1 MRQTRYITTM
11 TKPNSEE
18 IYSVLEQEIVSL
30 QIMPFEDLSE
40 NALCDR
46 FNVSR
51 TIVRSALQRLELAG
65 FVQIIPYVGTK
76 VTGIDLDAVNEFI
89 YLRIATETAV
99 LTDCLKSI
107 TPMQKE
113 ELRFRKNAFE
123 EKVREIGDLSNMNAK
138 MTNEVLSFD
147 LEFHHCYF
155 RYQGKELLWSYLTQP
170 RPNYSRFIRLDMMG
184 GRNIPDVL
192 VEHNTLM
199 DIIDHEKIDEIQPL
213 LSRHLNGGTRRLG
226 AKLFTEEYRQYI
238 QGSD

>member
-1 MRQTRYITTM
+1 M
-11 TKPNSEE
+11 TKPNSED
-18 IYSVLEQEIVSL
+18 IYSVLEQEIISL

-51 TIVRSALQRLELAG
+51 TIARSALQRLVMTG
-65 FVQIIPYVGTK
+65 FVEITPYVGTK

-89 YLRIATETAV
+89 HLRTVTETAV
-99 LTDCLKSI
+99 LTDCLKTI
-107 TPMQKE
+107 TPLQKE

-123 EKVREIGDLSNMNAK
+123 EKIREIGDLSSMNAR
-138 MTNEVLSFD
+138 MTNEVLSYD

-155 RYQGKELLWSYLTQP
+155 RYQRKELLWSFLTQT

-184 GRNIPDVL
+184 GKNIPDVL
-192 VEHNTLM
+192 EEHNKLM
-199 DIIDHEKIDEIQPL
+199 DIIDHNKINEIQPL

-226 AKLFTEEYRQYI
+226 TKLFTEEYRQYI
-238 QGSD
+238 QTSELKQQFI

>member
-1 MRQTRYITTM
+1 M
-11 TKPNSEE
+11 TKPNSED

-40 NALCDR
+40 NALCER

-51 TIVRSALQRLELAG
+51 TIVRSALQRLAMSG
-65 FVQIIPYVGTK
+65 FVEITPYVGTK

-89 YLRIATETAV
+89 YLRTVTETAV
-99 LTDCLKSI
+99 LTDCLKTI
-107 TPMQKE
+107 TPLQKE

-123 EKVREIGDLSNMNAK
+123 EKIREIGDLSSMNAR
-138 MTNEVLSFD
+138 MTNEVLSYD

-155 RYQGKELLWSYLTQP
+155 RYQRKELLWSFLTQT

-184 GRNIPDVL
+184 GKNIPDVL
-192 VEHNTLM
+192 EEHNKLM
-199 DIIDHEKIDEIQPL
+199 DIIDHNKINEIQPL

-226 AKLFTEEYRQYI
+226 TKLFTEEYRQYI
-238 QGSD
+238 QASGLKQQFI

>member
-1 MRQTRYITTM
+1 M
-11 TKPNSEE
+11 TKPNSED

-30 QIMPFEDLSE
+30 QIMPFEYLSE

-51 TIVRSALQRLELAG
+51 TIVRSALQRLEQAG
-65 FVQIIPYVGTK
+65 FVEITPYVGTK

-89 YLRIATETAV
+89 YLRTVIEAAV
-99 LTDCLKSI
+99 LTDCLKTI
-107 TPMQKE
+107 TPLQKE

-123 EKVREIGDLSNMNAK
+123 EIVNGIGDLSGMDAK
-138 MTNEVLSFD
+138 MTNEVLSYD

-155 RYQGKELLWSYLTQP
+155 RYQGKEMLWAFLTQP

-192 VEHNTLM
+192 VEHNALM
-199 DIIDHEKIDEIQPL
+199 DIIDHNKISEIQPL

-226 AKLFTEEYRQYI
+226 TKLFTEEYRQYI
-238 QGSD
+238 QSSDMKQQFI

>member
-1 MRQTRYITTM
+1 M
-11 TKPNSEE
+11 TKPNSED
-18 IYSVLEQEIVSL
+18 IYSVLEREIVSL

-51 TIVRSALQRLELAG
+51 TIVRSALQRLAMTG
-65 FVQIIPYVGTK
+65 FVEITPYVGTK

-89 YLRIATETAV
+89 YLRTVTETAV
-99 LTDCLKSI
+99 LTDCLKTI
-107 TPMQKE
+107 TPLQKE

-123 EKVREIGDLSNMNAK
+123 EKVREIGDLSSMNAR
-138 MTNEVLSFD
+138 MTNEVLSYD

-155 RYQGKELLWSYLTQP
+155 RYQRKELLWSFLTQP

-184 GRNIPDVL
+184 GKNIPDVL
-192 VEHNTLM
+192 EEHNKLM
-199 DIIDHEKIDEIQPL
+199 DIIDHNKINEIQPL

-226 AKLFTEEYRQYI
+226 TKLFTEEYRQYI
-238 QGSD
+238 QTSDLKRQFI

>member
-1 MRQTRYITTM
+1 M
-11 TKPNSEE
+11 TKPNSED
-18 IYSVLEQEIVSL
+18 IYSVLEQEIISL

-51 TIVRSALQRLELAG
+51 TIARSALQRLAMTG
-65 FVQIIPYVGTK
+65 FVEITPYVSTK

-89 YLRIATETAV
+89 YLRTVTETAV
-99 LTDCLKSI
+99 LTDCLKTI
-107 TPMQKE
+107 TPLQKE

-123 EKVREIGDLSNMNAK
+123 EKVREIGDLSSMNAR
-138 MTNEVLSFD
+138 MTNEVLSYD

-155 RYQGKELLWSYLTQP
+155 RYQRKELLWSFLTQT

-184 GRNIPDVL
+184 GKNIPDVL
-192 VEHNTLM
+192 EEHNKLM
-199 DIIDHEKIDEIQPL
+199 DIIDRGAVKEIEPL

-226 AKLFTEEYRQYI
+226 TKLFTEEYRQYI
-238 QGSD
+238 QTSELKQQFI